1 MTDYIK
7 RTDAVKIAEKYGLA
21 NGSALGQ
28 HTGLADCIASEIL
41 SLPAADVA
49 KVVHGKWGDNG
60 IAGSMLVKCSVC
72 GFDCGANSFSYCPN
86 CGARMR
92 QVKRGKVRRKY
103 GEILKLHRYCVD
115 AGMDVRLE
123 RLHDGWAIRFPNG
136 GDFAQH
142 AGTYGTHDGF
152 VEPAIGCEA
161 DYSPVSL
168 REAEKLICENRER
181 LMTPS
186 CEEEQ

>member
-1 MTDYIK
+1 MADEYIRRSDALRGVELFQCGWAELEAVQTDYIE
-7 RTDAVKIAEKYGLA
+7 R
-21 NGSALGQ
+21 
-28 HTGLADCIASEIL
+28 
-41 SLPAADVA
+41 LPAADVA
-49 KVVHGKWGDNG
+49 PVVRCKDCKYGDYDSKPDSAMVCLRTKDG
-60 IAGSMLVKCSVC
+60 FWRKETDFCSY
-72 GFDCGANSFSYCPN
+72 GE
-86 CGARMR
+86 R
-92 QVKRGKVRRKY
+92 KREKAQRKY
-103 GEILKLHRYCVD
+103 GEILELYRYCVE
-115 AGMDVRLE
+115 AGMDTRLE

-142 AGTYGTHDGF
+142 AGTYGTNDGF